1 MFNVRFDMGQVTRRF
16 KRLRDK
22 VSRGEIMRN
31 AEHTLVSKLAA
42 YIYRRSIER
51 HKTAKKFG
59 AKPTGILEFLSGGNG
74 TAASTGGGKIYARGN
89 SDSRSIFISGV
100 PFIQKAFRALF
111 ITPKKANALT
121 IPISKIAFRKRV
133 KDLRASGWNIFRP
146 VGKNVLMGKKSP
158 RSKPVVLYALVKSAT
173 IPRDARLLPSAHL
186 MNLWTANAVKE
197 ELAR

>member
-1 MFNVRFDMGQVTRRF
+1 MGQVTRRF

-22 VSRGEIMRN
+22 ASRGEIMRC
-31 AEHTLVSKLAA
+31 AEHTLVANLAA
-42 YIYRRSIER
+42 YIFRRSLER
-51 HKTAKKFG
+51 HKTAEKFG
-59 AKPTGILEFLSGGNG
+59 AKPTGILEFISGGRG
-74 TAASTGGGKIYARGN
+74 TAASKGGGRIYARGN
-89 SDSRSIFISGV
+89 ADSRSIFISGV

-111 ITPKKANALT
+111 ITPKKAKALT
-121 IPISKIAFRKRV
+121 IPLSKIAFGKRV

-146 VGKNVLMGKKSP
+146 VGKNVLMGTKTA

-197 ELAR
+197 ELSR